1 MAVEIL
7 SLIKRNIDAIPIP
20 KSGERPVYKDPN
32 THGLE
37 LRVAQN
43 GQKTFYW
50 RGRVKGGETIRATI
64 GRYPSVTPEAAKK
77 QALLYSAEAVKGV
90 DPAETA
96 RKRLQEQT
104 FEDLFKEYMRRHA
117 KGKKSGEAIE
127 KHYQRHLAKPLGSKK
142 ISKIDKRTLAD
153 INSKIGATRPTTAN
167 RLMEII
173 SSVFNRAI
181 EWGLCDTNPAKDI
194 KAFPEKSRKRF
205 IEPNEIPYLFESLHA
220 EPSADMRD
228 FFLLSLLTGAR
239 RNNVMA
245 MRWAEIDM
253 AAREWH
259 IPDTKNGDPVTIQ
272 LAPEA
277 VAILEARKTAALSI
291 VYVLPSTGK
300 TGHIVEPK
308 AAWRRVYRRGESF
321 RLIDLIATARQ
332 WNADTI
338 EREKIGADLA
348 GKMEALTERA
358 LSLGLDIG
366 RPVLQGARIH
376 DLRRSL
382 GSWQARTGASLV
394 IIGKSLGHKSLQAT
408 AIYAQ
413 LDTDPVRQSVE
424 RATAAMY
431 AAAGLTDTAELVSLP
446 RTSPKGVK

>member
-1 MAVEIL
+1 
-7 SLIKRNIDAIPIP
+7 
-20 KSGERPVYKDPN
+20 
-32 THGLE
+32 
-37 LRVAQN
+37 
-43 GQKTFYW
+43 
-50 RGRVKGGETIRATI
+50 
-64 GRYPSVTPEAAKK
+64 
-77 QALLYSAEAVKGV
+77 
-90 DPAETA
+90 
-96 RKRLQEQT
+96 
-104 FEDLFKEYMRRHA
+104 
-117 KGKKSGEAIE
+117 
-127 KHYQRHLAKPLGSKK
+127 
-142 ISKIDKRTLAD
+142 
-153 INSKIGATRPTTAN
+153 
-167 RLMEII
+167 
-173 SSVFNRAI
+173 
-181 EWGLCDTNPAKDI
+181 
-194 KAFPEKSRKRF
+194 
-205 IEPNEIPYLFESLHA
+205 
-220 EPSADMRD
+220 MRD

-239 RNNVMA
+239 RNNVLG
-245 MRWAEIDM
+245 MRWAEIDI
-253 AAREWH
+253 ANREWH
-259 IPDTKNGDPVTIQ
+259 IPETKNGEPVTIQ

-277 VAILEARKTAALSI
+277 VAILEARKTAALSK

-321 RLIDLIATARQ
+321 RLIDLIATAQQ
-332 WNADTI
+332 WNAETI
-338 EREKIGADLA
+338 EREKLGADLA
-348 GKMEALTERA
+348 GKMEALTEQA